1 MKNWNKN
8 INVPNALSLF
18 RIVLIVPFVY
28 YFLHD
33 QIVPAAACLVLS
45 GLSDMFDGM
54 IARKFHQITE
64 LAKMLDPV
72 ADKLTQGTVA
82 VCLAIEQPVLIPLL
96 AIFIV
101 KELLMLVAGSFLVL
115 KKKKRPTGSKWY
127 GKVATILFYFSFVV
141 IVSLKGFF
149 QIENLA
155 VTVTLLSVTAAF
167 MIYAFIQYFKIF
179 LQLLHSTD
187 PKDAIDLKA
196 DIRAK
201 KSAKKQ

>member
-1 MKNWNKN
+1 M
-8 INVPNALSLF
+8 
-18 RIVLIVPFVY
+18 
-28 YFLHD
+28 
-33 QIVPAAACLVLS
+33 
-45 GLSDMFDGM
+45 
-54 IARKFHQITE
+54 
-64 LAKMLDPV
+64 
-72 ADKLTQGTVA
+72 
-82 VCLAIEQPVLIPLL
+82 
-96 AIFIV
+96 
-101 KELLMLVAGSFLVL
+101 
-115 KKKKRPTGSKWY
+115 
-127 GKVATILFYFSFVV
+127 ATILFYFSFVV

>member
-18 RIVLIVPFVY
+18 RIVLIGPFVY

-33 QIVPAAACLVLS
+33 QILPAAICLVLS

-54 IARKFHQITE
+54 IARKFNQITE
-64 LAKMLDPV
+64 LGKMLDPV

-96 AIFIV
+96 AIFIL
-101 KELLMLVAGSFLVL
+101 KELLMLVAGTFLVL
-115 KKKKRPTGSKWY
+115 KKKKRPTASKWY

-141 IVSLKGFF
+141 IVAMKGFF
-149 QIENLA
+149 QAENLA
-155 VTVTLLSVTAAF
+155 VTITLLSVTAAF
-167 MIYAFIQYFKIF
+167 MIYAFIQYVKIF

-187 PKDAIDLKA
+187 PKDEIDLKA

-201 KSAKKQ
+201 KPAKKQ

>member
-64 LAKMLDPV
+64 LGKMLDPV

-179 LQLLHSTD
+179 LQSTD

>member
-1 MKNWNKN
+1 M
-8 INVPNALSLF
+8 
-18 RIVLIVPFVY
+18 
-28 YFLHD
+28 
-33 QIVPAAACLVLS
+33 
-45 GLSDMFDGM
+45 
-54 IARKFHQITE
+54 
-64 LAKMLDPV
+64 
-72 ADKLTQGTVA
+72 
-82 VCLAIEQPVLIPLL
+82 
-96 AIFIV
+96 
-101 KELLMLVAGSFLVL
+101 
-115 KKKKRPTGSKWY
+115 PTGSKWY

>member
-1 MKNWNKN
+1 MKKWNKN

-18 RIVLIVPFVY
+18 RIVLIVPFVHF
-28 YFLHD
+28 FLD
-33 QIVPAAACLVLS
+33 GQIMPAAVCLVVS

-54 IARKFHQITE
+54 IARKFNQSTE
-64 LAKMLDPV
+64 LGQMLDPV

-96 AIFIV
+96 AIFV
-101 KELLMLVAGSFLVL
+101 LKELVMLIAGTFLVL

-141 IVSLKGFF
+141 IVALKGFF

-179 LQLLHSTD
+179 LRLLHSTD
-187 PKDAIDLKA
+187 PKDNIDLKA
-196 DIRAK
+196 DIRAG
-201 KSAKKQ
+201 KSQKE